1 MQACLYIT
9 QNNKV
14 ISALALDNVEAL
26 SIYESGESETGKA
39 KGYDADCP
47 VYEIKYNE
55 KGEIYFSATGVYTK
69 GHGNTC
75 EGTSGRALLKM
86 HVLKSN
92 LNFSGLLIL

>member
-1 MQACLYIT
+1 M
-9 QNNKV
+9 
-14 ISALALDNVEAL
+14 ALDNVEAL

-75 EGTSGRALLKM
+75 EGTSGTCTPTNACIK
-86 HVLKSN
+86 
-92 LNFSGLLIL
+92 I